1 MVFNDAAS
9 YCLPSIAKNIGGVRS
24 LIKNN
29 SGILMPK
36 NTNTEEIAEK
46 ISNSLIVDNTKIKK
60 ETDWDPK
67 TNIMDELKYMI
78 EKKED

>member
-46 ISNSLIVDNTKIKK
+46 ISKILLNDKSALF
-60 ETDWDPK
+60 EEMHA
-67 TNIMDELKYMI
+67 NAVMMI
-78 EKKED
+78 NRDK